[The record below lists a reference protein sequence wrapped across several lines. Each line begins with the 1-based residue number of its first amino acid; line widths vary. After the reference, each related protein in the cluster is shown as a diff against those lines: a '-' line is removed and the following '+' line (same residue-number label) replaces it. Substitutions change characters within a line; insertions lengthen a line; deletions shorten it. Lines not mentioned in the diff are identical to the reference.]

1 MKVNYFLNLF
11 LLGED
16 KRKHGLKVGN
26 RLVQIPDILSYCK
39 ISKIIIP
46 RKKPKKNED
55 LYSQSMAGKNS

>member
-1 MKVNYFLNLF
+1 MTVNYFLNLF

-46 RKKPKKNED
+46 RKNKKNED
-55 LYSQSMAGKNS
+55 FYSQSMAGKNS